1 MFLVTGAKRS
11 GTSMWMQILTAA
23 GLPAVGEAFPKSWG
37 DGPLREANPRGFFE
51 STLRDGIAWHTNPDP
66 RTGFY
71 LHPDAARGHCVK
83 VFLPGLARTDLAF
96 VEGALLTVRDWR
108 TQIASV
114 AQLAAQERR
123 AAGEDLPEAAVRP
136 TAAHALEWWLEMVI
150 GLRDLLARGYPAH
163 LVSHEAV
170 LAQPEVVVP
179 QVLGWLG
186 VPALDVDAAIQAVD
200 RSLERS
206 VPAGKPPGLDPGVA
220 QLMDE
225 LVSRIQTGAGLDEDL
240 LRRIDQA
247 HQDLAPTLREHL
259 AQAAAAQPGP
269 A

>member
-108 TQIASV
+108 TRRPRSAGPPERTCPKRRCGRRQPTPWSGGWRWSSAC
-114 AQLAAQERR
+114 ATCWPAAT
-123 AAGEDLPEAAVRP
+123 RP
-136 TAAHALEWWLEMVI
+136 T
-150 GLRDLLARGYPAH
+150 
-163 LVSHEAV
+163 S
-170 LAQPEVVVP
+170 
-179 QVLGWLG
+179 
-186 VPALDVDAAIQAVD
+186 
-200 RSLERS
+200 
-206 VPAGKPPGLDPGVA
+206 
-220 QLMDE
+220 
-225 LVSRIQTGAGLDEDL
+225 
-240 LRRIDQA
+240 
-247 HQDLAPTLREHL
+247 
-259 AQAAAAQPGP
+259 
-269 A
+269 

>member
-23 GLPAVGEAFPKSWG
+23 GLPAVGEAFPKAWG
-37 DGPLREANPRGFFE
+37 DGPLRESNPRGFFE
-51 STLRDGIAWHTNPDP
+51 STLRDGISWHTNPDP

-96 VEGALLTVRDWR
+96 VEGAVLTVRDWR
-108 TQIASV
+108 TQISSV
-114 AQLAAQERR
+114 AELAAQERR
-123 AAGEDLPEAAVRP
+123 SVGETLPADAVRP

-170 LAQPEVVVP
+170 LSQPGVVVP
-179 QVLGWLG
+179 QVLDWIG
-186 VPALDVDAAIQAVD
+186 VSGLDAGPAVQAVD
-200 RSLERS
+200 PSLERA
-206 VPAGKPPGLDPGVA
+206 VPSGNPPGLDPVVA
-220 QLMDE
+220 ELMDE
-225 LVSRIQTGAGLDEDL
+225 LVARVQSGAGLDEDL
-240 LRRIDQA
+240 LRRVDRA

-259 AQAAAAQPGP
+259 AQASAAQPGR